1 MALPGNSDVFWERV
15 ERDMQKH
22 HPISYFFHAQLLRGG
37 ILVIL
42 FTAVYLVLGTI
53 LEPARGYFLSHMEVY
68 IHPVYWTLGGIVLI
82 ICGAILRFR
91 AMGPVIE
98 KMKMHDEKYT

>member
-1 MALPGNSDVFWERV
+1 MALPGSSDVFWERV

-22 HPISYFFHAQLLRGG
+22 HPISYFVHAQMLRGG

-53 LEPARGYFLSHMEVY
+53 LEPAKGYFLTHIELY
-68 IHPVYWTLGGIVLI
+68 IHPVYWTMGGIVLI

-98 KMKMHDEKYT
+98 KMKMHDARYT